1 MRWTEVKKS
10 VVEGCLSLR
19 SIVEMNYALQ
29 GKWLWRFGNDDGKL
43 WRRMV
48 EARWGN
54 WERDGRRRGKYKP
67 HRMSL
72 WKKVSGGGSG
82 FLECVGW
89 HVGNGRGTH
98 FWQDEWLG
106 EGRLK
111 ERFPNIFSIAQ
122 EKDIMVE
129 NVEEYCNMLSC
140 LTNIKLMENGDSRIW
155 KLDK

>member
-1 MRWTEVKKS
+1 M
-10 VVEGCLSLR
+10 
-19 SIVEMNYALQ
+19 
-29 GKWLWRFGNDDGKL
+29 
-43 WRRMV
+43 

-54 WERDGRRRGKYKP
+54 WERDGRMREKYKP
-67 HRMSL
+67 HGMSP
-72 WKKVSGGGSG
+72 WKKISFGGGGNG
-82 FLECVGW
+82 FLKCVGW
-89 HVGNGRGTH
+89 QIGNRREIR